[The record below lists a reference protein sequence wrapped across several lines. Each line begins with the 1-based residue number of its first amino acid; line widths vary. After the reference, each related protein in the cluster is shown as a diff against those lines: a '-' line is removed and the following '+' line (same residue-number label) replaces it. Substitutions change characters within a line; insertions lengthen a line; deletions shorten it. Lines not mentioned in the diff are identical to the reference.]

1 MEGQLFPGWA
11 TLRCD
16 NSNSNIGQFHHIT
29 QIRHYLAIGEP
40 AAHASINIGTTS
52 IKYPNPTAIL
62 ARAPFR
68 VMASDSLADDSA
80 KLAIL
85 KDALYEEIRQHGS
98 ETRLFTQKD
107 LLDLNIIPNNNVLLL
122 VRVVQGLTDDK
133 LLVGTTN
140 HHAGLAWR
148 WRSREEA
155 KK

>member
-1 MEGQLFPGWA
+1 
-11 TLRCD
+11 
-16 NSNSNIGQFHHIT
+16 
-29 QIRHYLAIGEP
+29 
-40 AAHASINIGTTS
+40 
-52 IKYPNPTAIL
+52 
-62 ARAPFR
+62 
-68 VMASDSLADDSA
+68 MASDTLADDSA
-80 KLAIL
+80 KLLIL

-122 VRVVQGLTDDK
+122 VRVVQALTDDK

-155 KK
+155 KKSAIALAVGL

>member
-1 MEGQLFPGWA
+1 
-11 TLRCD
+11 
-16 NSNSNIGQFHHIT
+16 
-29 QIRHYLAIGEP
+29 
-40 AAHASINIGTTS
+40 
-52 IKYPNPTAIL
+52 
-62 ARAPFR
+62 
-68 VMASDSLADDSA
+68 MASDGTGDDSV
-80 KLAIL
+80 KLQIL
-85 KDALYEEIRQHGS
+85 KDALYDEIRQHGS

-107 LLDLNIIPNNNVLLL
+107 LLDLNIIPNSNVLLL